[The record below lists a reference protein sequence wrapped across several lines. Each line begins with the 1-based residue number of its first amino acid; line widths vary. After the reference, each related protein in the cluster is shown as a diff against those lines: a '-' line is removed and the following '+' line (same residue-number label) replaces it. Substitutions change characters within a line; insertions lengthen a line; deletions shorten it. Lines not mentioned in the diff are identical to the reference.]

1 MESLNI
7 LNGNMSPKYDKYND
21 IYSVNISS
29 DVNSLELDYTIKEN
43 EAISVYGNLDFE
55 AGDNKVIIAIK
66 ENEET
71 NYVTLMVNKE
81 AVETVSSV
89 NDEYINLTII
99 KDDYIPKYAP
109 HLIALSCFSI
119 ILLIFCLFYLR
130 KRNN

>member
-29 DVNSLELDYTIKEN
+29 GVNSLELDYKIKEN
-43 EAISVYGNLDFE
+43 EAITVYGNLDFE

-71 NYVTLMVNKE
+71 NYVTLMGNKE

-89 NDEYINLTII
+89 NDDYINLMINN
-99 KDDYIPKYAP
+99 DDYIPEYAP
-109 HLIALSCFSI
+109 HLIAISCFSI